1 MVKEPVRRA
10 DLKPVF
16 SSSFSSVLKCGT
28 WVYCIKEDESLDK
41 YIVLGVC
48 TGITED
54 EEIDGL
60 YYYYVRSN
68 DENENINYDARIG
81 TFWRLIESNS
91 EKII

>member
-1 MVKEPVRRA
+1 MRLFKPGDIIDIIDDIDYDIIHTCTVR
-10 DLKPVF
+10 LVEK
-16 SSSFSSVLKCGT
+16 
-28 WVYCIKEDESLDK
+28 
-41 YIVLGVC
+41 
-48 TGITED
+48 D

-68 DENENINYDARIG
+68 DESENINYDARIG

>member
-1 MVKEPVRRA
+1 MRLFKPGDVIDIIDDIDYDIIHTCTVR
-10 DLKPVF
+10 LVEK
-16 SSSFSSVLKCGT
+16 
-28 WVYCIKEDESLDK
+28 
-41 YIVLGVC
+41 
-48 TGITED
+48 D

-68 DENENINYDARIG
+68 DENENINYDNRIG

>member
-1 MVKEPVRRA
+1 MRLFKPGDVIDIIDDIDYDIIHTCTVR
-10 DLKPVF
+10 LVEK
-16 SSSFSSVLKCGT
+16 
-28 WVYCIKEDESLDK
+28 
-41 YIVLGVC
+41 
-48 TGITED
+48 D